1 METVR
6 NIREAGL
13 SRPRGSQLPAGRT
26 SRASGGALERTG
38 LQICRRLI
46 LKHILE
52 RKRALAGRPEVTV
65 VRSSWAETPRTN
77 SKLTIPRKPR
87 RHTRRAQVRA
97 GMSQARR
104 PARKARGRRGP
115 AREPDPWAQATG
127 QRAGATAG
135 LGSASVQLSLR
146 KASSAR
152 APDLARVLPVLPPPP
167 SSRPSVLPALA

>member
-1 METVR
+1 METAR

-13 SRPRGSQLPAGRT
+13 KVDRGEASSQQGERPEPA
-26 SRASGGALERTG
+26 GGALERTG

-77 SKLTIPRKPR
+77 SKLTILRKPR

-104 PARKARGRRGP
+104 PARKARGGEDLQGNRTLGP
-115 AREPDPWAQATG
+115 KPQANEQE
-127 QRAGATAG
+127 QRPA
-135 LGSASVQLSLR
+135 L
-146 KASSAR
+146 
-152 APDLARVLPVLPPPP
+152 VLPPF
-167 SSRPSVLPALA
+167 SSR

>member
-1 METVR
+1 MLRADPEVEAGMETAR

-26 SRASGGALERTG
+26 SRASGSALERTG

-65 VRSSWAETPRTN
+65 VRSSWAETPRTT

-87 RHTRRAQVRA
+87 RHTRRAQIGA

-104 PARKARGRRGP
+104 LPGRPAAARTCKGTGPLGPSHRPTSRSNGR
-115 AREPDPWAQATG
+115 PWFCL
-127 QRAGATAG
+127 R
-135 LGSASVQLSLR
+135 SALVE
-146 KASSAR
+146 KGF
-152 APDLARVLPVLPPPP
+152 
-167 SSRPSVLPALA
+167 